1 MPRGSKYT
9 DEFRAKVVAAVAHYR
24 AMFKP
29 NAAVMR
35 AAAEFGVA
43 RVTVW
48 RWVDH
53 ANSAN
58 AAGQPA
64 PFEAVLRELSD
75 RLTLLIGRVDGLE
88 EQVRELRAHPKLWPP
103 KPRLRPPPIDDGEDR
118 HVGEPI

>member
-35 AAAEFGVA
+35 ASAEFGVS
-43 RVTVW
+43 RVTIW

-53 ANSAN
+53 ANATN
-58 AAGQPA
+58 AAGQPS
-64 PFEAVLRELSD
+64 PFDAVLREMSD
-75 RLTLLIGRVDGLE
+75 RLTLLVGRVDGLQ
-88 EQVRELRAHPKLWPP
+88 EQVLELARIVAAKTSRQRRIL
-103 KPRLRPPPIDDGEDR
+103 PIDDGEDR